1 MPQTLGAW
9 TSNNRIET
17 QPFGLLMR
25 TLASVSL
32 LSSAVVLGLATVS
45 SVKAADLAPIE
56 APVEAVVAPA
66 STGGWEFSVYGGY
79 QTAPHSDIDV
89 SDQADFTAG
98 WEGNSFEAPPY
109 WGVRGTYWFDGG
121 RLSNL
126 GLSLDFTHA
135 KVYADD
141 DTLTEAGWSRFEMT
155 DGINLLT
162 LNALYRF
169 PIEGSRFT
177 PYVGAGVGI
186 NVPHIE
192 VTRPSGTTSEYQFGG
207 ATLQAQAG
215 VKFDITD
222 RWAAF
227 VEYKGNYSWIDV
239 DIDNGASLQTEL
251 LTNAVNVGISLK
263 F

>member
-1 MPQTLGAW
+1 
-9 TSNNRIET
+9 
-17 QPFGLLMR
+17 MR
-25 TLASVSL
+25 TLTYLFA
-32 LSSAVVLGLATVS
+32 
-45 SVKAADLAPIE
+45 
-56 APVEAVVAPA
+56 APA
-66 STGGWEFSVYGGY
+66 ILGASLIFAAPSTAGEWELSTYGGY
-79 QTAPHSDIDV
+79 QSAPHSDVEV
-89 SDQADFTAG
+89 SDGTDFNAG
-98 WEGNSFEAPPY
+98 WEGKSFAMPLY
-109 WGVRGTYWFDGG
+109 WGVRGTYWFEGG
-121 RLSNL
+121 QLENL
-126 GLSLDFTHA
+126 GISLDFSHA

-141 DTLTEAGWSRFEMT
+141 ETLTKAGWEHFEMT

-162 LNALYRF
+162 VNALYRF
-169 PIEGSRFT
+169 PIENSRFT

-227 VEYKGNYSWIDV
+227 VEYKGNYSFVDV
-239 DIDNGASLQTEL
+239 DIDSGDSLKTEIF
-251 LTNAVNVGISLK
+251 TNAVNIGVSFK

>member
-1 MPQTLGAW
+1 MRKS
-9 TSNNRIET
+9 TSL
-17 QPFGLLMR
+17 F
-25 TLASVSL
+25 LASSALVVGMAT
-32 LSSAVVLGLATVS
+32 LSSAH
-45 SVKAADLAPIE
+45 AADMAPIE
-56 APVEAVVAPA
+56 APVEATVAPE
-66 STGGWEFSVYGGY
+66 STGGYELSVYGGY
-79 QTAPHSDIDV
+79 QTAPHSDVEV
-89 SDQADFTAG
+89 SGVPDFTAG
-98 WEGNSFEAPPY
+98 WEGNSFSMPIY

-126 GLSLDFTHA
+126 GISLDFTHA

-141 DTLTEAGWSRFEMT
+141 ETLAETGWDRFEMT

-162 LNALYRF
+162 VNALYRF

-192 VTRPSGTTSEYQFGG
+192 VTRASGTTSEYQFGG

-227 VEYKGNYSWIDV
+227 VEYKGNYSFVDV
-239 DIDNGASLQTEL
+239 DIDSGDSLKTEIF
-251 LTNAVNVGISLK
+251 TNAVNVGVSFK